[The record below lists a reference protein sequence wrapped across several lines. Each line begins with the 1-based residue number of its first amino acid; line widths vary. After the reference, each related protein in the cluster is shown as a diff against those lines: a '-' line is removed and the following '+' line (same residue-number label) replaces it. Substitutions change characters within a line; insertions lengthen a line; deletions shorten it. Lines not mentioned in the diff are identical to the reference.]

1 MKDKQTNQSRTK
13 RTVGAPNVFHENSLF
28 STETSSSWSYEGKII
43 KIWGNRILSIKI
55 YFVLQNNFILKEGKI
70 NSSLHCFFLQKQKMT
85 RAFQN
90 QGNSYVTRMDIRFI
104 PDNIAVLD

>member
-1 MKDKQTNQSRTK
+1 MLGPPTRFTRSFFSRKKCLPPEVTK
-13 RTVGAPNVFHENSLF
+13 AKSIE
-28 STETSSSWSYEGKII
+28 
-43 KIWGNRILSIKI
+43 IWGNRILRIKI
-55 YFVLQNNFILKEGKI
+55 YFLQNKFILKEGKFPFT
-70 NSSLHCFFLQKQKMT
+70 LFLELQKQKMT